1 MSVRVREYAPADREA
16 CLAVFETNV
25 PEFFVPAEREEFEAY
40 LGDLPGPY
48 LVLEDEA
55 GRILGCGGWAVA
67 PGAAVADLCWGMVA
81 RDRQGEGLGR
91 RLTEARLARIRSET
105 GIREV
110 TLKTSQ
116 RTTGFYERLGF
127 VIEGVVR
134 DGFAPGLDR
143 CAMRLRLERPT

>member
-1 MSVRVREYAPADREA
+1 MKVRDREYAPADREA

-25 PEFFVPAEREEFEAY
+25 PEFFFPAEREEFEAY
-40 LGDLPGPY
+40 LDDLPGPY
-48 LVLEDEA
+48 LVLEDEG
-55 GRILGCGGWAVA
+55 GRILGCGGWAVS
-67 PGAAVADLCWGMVA
+67 PGTAVADLCWGMVD
-81 RDRQGEGLGR
+81 RGRQGEGLGR
-91 RLTEARLARIRSET
+91 RLTEARLARIRRET

-127 VIEGVVR
+127 VVERVVR

-143 CAMRLRLERPT
+143 CEMRLRRERRT